1 MQSAS
6 SWFTAGRFA
15 KYLKAAFLYHWN
27 LLAFGGGMAFALV
40 SGLPGVFCPLVLA
53 AEVAYLGLLGAHSK
67 FQRYVDAQGAET
79 ARDQQGLS
87 TDKALRQI
95 LAALPPQSVQRFE
108 ALRSRC
114 LELRQIALGLKD
126 PTRAESSMP
135 LEELQVVGLD
145 RLLWTF
151 LRLSF
156 TQYMLERFLLRTNE
170 GQIKRTIE
178 NLEQSLKRLNAGP
191 EGQKQKVRKATEDNL
206 QTCRDRLANLQK
218 ARENSELVQLEIDR
232 LENKICSLSELAI
245 NRQEPDFIVQQ
256 VDEVASSMVQTE
268 RTMNELQFAT
278 GLAVDE
284 AVPQIVQRETVR
296 AKA

>member
-1 MQSAS
+1 
-6 SWFTAGRFA
+6 
-15 KYLKAAFLYHWN
+15 LYHWN
-27 LLAFGGGMAFALV
+27 LLAFGGGLAFALM
-40 SGLPGVFCPLVLA
+40 SGLPDVFGPLILA
-53 AEVAYLGLLGAHSK
+53 AEVAYLGLLGAHPK
-67 FQRYVDAQGAET
+67 FQRYVDAHGSET
-79 ARDQQGLS
+79 ARDQQALS
-87 TDKALRQI
+87 TDKALQQI
-95 LAALPPQSVQRFE
+95 LAALPSPSVQRFE

-135 LEELQVVGLD
+135 LEELQAVGLD

-151 LRLSF
+151 LRLLF
-156 TQYMLERFLLRTNE
+156 TQHMLERFLQRTNE
-170 GQIKRTIE
+170 AQIKRTTE
-178 NLEQSLKRLNAGP
+178 NLEQSLKRLNEGP
-191 EGQKQKVRKATEDNL
+191 EGQKQKIRKATEDNL

-218 ARENSELVQLEIDR
+218 AHENSELVQLEIDR
-232 LENKICSLSELAI
+232 LENRICSLSELAI

-284 AVPQIVQRETVR
+284 AVPQIVQRETAR